1 MGGEDW
7 KLIKALLSHGFDG
20 NGNRGVGWDGGDRF
34 EAKGSDCSSLKGV
47 FEFEGGGGRGG
58 CGWGGWKKVVC
69 GEPIIVR
76 ELPRTESGMYQGG
89 MS

>member
-1 MGGEDW
+1 MGGEDR

-20 NGNRGVGWDGGDRF
+20 NGNRGVGWDGSDRF
-34 EAKGSDCSSLKGV
+34 KAKGSDCSPLKGV
-47 FEFEGGGGRGG
+47 FEIEGWGGRGG

-76 ELPRTESGMYQGG
+76 ELPRSESGIRAG